1 MNSTKEN
8 LLPPEWV
15 EFSRVWRILD
25 IRVSCPDLCLFPV
38 PWRLR
43 LLLTK
48 VRTSQLTGP
57 HLGQLSAV
65 SQSETWLEAGWP
77 MRGAATRS
85 LISDRISVEL
95 WPAVRACNIFVS
107 PWWCSVFWSLLI
119 FRSLVDV
126 ADRHN
131 VLSDQGPRE
140 GLHQFHPR
148 PLHRLSD
155 APLLPDPLVSPDG
168 SRCQALRPF
177 HFNWS

>member
-1 MNSTKEN
+1 MGRIFSGLTYSWYTS
-8 LLPPEWV
+8 LLSW
-15 EFSRVWRILD
+15 SL
-25 IRVSCPDLCLFPV
+25 PV
-38 PWRLR
+38 PGSK
-43 LLLTK
+43 K
-48 VRTSQLTGP
+48 VEAVADQGEDQSVDWSML
-57 HLGQLSAV
+57 HGQLSAV
-65 SQSETWLEAGWP
+65 SQLETWLEAGWP

-85 LISDRISVEL
+85 HHLWQDLSSVVTGCE
-95 WPAVRACNIFVS
+95 AVRACNIFVS

-119 FRSLVDV
+119 FRSLVDI